1 MNKKDYFLSIIFAL
15 LISVDAFVMPQMTRM
30 LTDGLFKRSLH
41 LLILAVLWGLLGQ
54 YFVELVGFFWQKY
67 MYRTIWQINTKTK
80 LALLTHFYQSPVGQ
94 MKESAASEISFL
106 LNDVKQIENGAV
118 SASINLVHCIFLFLA
133 ASGYVFYLNWQIGA
147 VFVLTSLLPLFVPKM
162 FAKKLQSNTKRWSQ
176 SNQQTTE
183 QVTDAVHGAETIV
196 SYQAEKAFLRFI
208 KTLVD
213 RTEKYYYHYNFDR
226 VSVNICADLFMIFAN
241 LLPVFLGGL
250 LVLNGQLSVGSLLAA
265 FMAAGSI
272 TSPLMN
278 AISYYNQIK
287 STEPIIEHLIQQTTN
302 ESDQTLSAQPSLPKM
317 LKLSLQDVTIKQNQ
331 RSIFAHLNLTVA
343 AGQKILLIGESG
355 AGKTTL
361 LKTLMGELTP
371 SQGQGQVLVN
381 DQAGLTVDTSQFAY
395 VQQDANL
402 FDLSLRNNLTL
413 FQDFTDTEIEK
424 SLFESQLA
432 SILEQRGLDFVIGPK
447 GDKLS
452 GGQRR
457 RVEMARAL
465 LHKRNWLIVDE
476 GLGSL
481 DAATAKLL
489 HESMM
494 QLPMTLIDVEHQ
506 VPQAWYE
513 DYDQVLELAN
523 GQLQIVN

>member
-1 MNKKDYFLSIIFAL
+1 
-15 LISVDAFVMPQMTRM
+15 
-30 LTDGLFKRSLH
+30 
-41 LLILAVLWGLLGQ
+41 
-54 YFVELVGFFWQKY
+54 
-67 MYRTIWQINTKTK
+67 
-80 LALLTHFYQSPVGQ
+80 
-94 MKESAASEISFL
+94 
-106 LNDVKQIENGAV
+106 
-118 SASINLVHCIFLFLA
+118 
-133 ASGYVFYLNWQIGA
+133 
-147 VFVLTSLLPLFVPKM
+147 
-162 FAKKLQSNTKRWSQ
+162 
-176 SNQQTTE
+176 
-183 QVTDAVHGAETIV
+183 
-196 SYQAEKAFLRFI
+196 
-208 KTLVD
+208 
-213 RTEKYYYHYNFDR
+213 
-226 VSVNICADLFMIFAN
+226 
-241 LLPVFLGGL
+241 
-250 LVLNGQLSVGSLLAA
+250 
-265 FMAAGSI
+265 MAAGSI

-278 AISYYNQIK
+278 AISYFSYYNQIK

-302 ESDQTLSAQPSLPKM
+302 ESDPTLSAQPSLPQM
-317 LKLSLQDVTIKQNQ
+317 TKLSLQDVTIKQNQ
-331 RSIFAHLNLTVA
+331 RSIFAHLNLAVT

-371 SQGQGQVLVN
+371 SQGQVLVN

-402 FDLSLRNNLTL
+402 FDLSLRDNLTL
-413 FQDFTDTEIEK
+413 FQDFTDAEIEK
-424 SLFESQLA
+424 SLLESQLA

-523 GQLQIVN
+523 GQLQIRN